1 MDITP
6 GIKVLRRE
14 LQYRLREIL
23 DKAPYEV
30 YTDPTTGE
38 RRHEKAFKDIEIL
51 SEYTKRQ
58 TDNHAIY
65 LGVKSFNDNSTGIDD
80 YGGLEFGRYQLAKP
94 ASTDNLGKSISWVS
108 LDPKRYD
115 GESSKGY
122 YFISIMDESTFDYL
136 KVIDQSVQLTS
147 SYEGEPSFTLPSVP
161 VDSSTVFLQVNNY
174 LLIRNQDF
182 TVNQSVITFNIPIPQ
197 GVKIKADWKIED
209 SRVSGLAYEAA
220 RTSEIVPGVEL
231 YFAEN
236 VLVGDELALLLFD
249 QDVPSFHVF
258 NSRAQYSVSLML
270 SMPDKKKE
278 DELVDYLHSRINTEL
293 RSHFN
298 RSGWT
303 LKELS
308 WNDDELEDWE
318 DGGYYTVANSTINFT
333 VDIEWARFIPLIR
346 TYKQFIFTPTP
357 AL

>member
-30 YTDPTTGE
+30 YTDPNTGE
-38 RRHEKAFKDIEIL
+38 RRNEKAFKDVEIL

-65 LGVKSFNDNSTGIDD
+65 LGVKSFSDNSTGIDD
-80 YGGLEFGRYQLAKP
+80 YGGIEFGQYQLAKP
-94 ASTDNLGKSISWVS
+94 ASTEALGKAISWVS
-108 LDPKRYD
+108 MDTKKYD
-115 GESSKGY
+115 AEVSKGY
-122 YFISIMDESTFDYL
+122 YFISITSENTYEYL
-136 KVIDQSVQLTS
+136 KVVDQSEFLTEN
-147 SYEGEPSFTLPSVP
+147 YQGEASFTLPSTP
-161 VDSSTVFLQVNNY
+161 IDESTVFLEVNNY
-174 LLIRNQDF
+174 LLVRNQDF
-182 TVNQSVITFNIPIPQ
+182 SVTGDIVTFNIFIPN

-209 SRVSGLAYEAA
+209 SVVTGLEYEPA
-220 RTSEIVPGVEL
+220 RSFEMVPGVEL
-231 YFAEN
+231 HFSEN
-236 VLVGDELALLLFD
+236 VLIGDEQALLLFD
-249 QDVPSFHVF
+249 QEVPSFHVF
-258 NSRAQYSVSLML
+258 NSRAQYTVNLML
-270 SMPDKKKE
+270 QMPDKKKE

-308 WNDDELEDWE
+308 WNDEELEDWE
-318 DGGYYTVANSTINFT
+318 DGGYYTVANSTITFN

-346 TYKQFIFTPTP
+346 TYKQFIFTPVA

>member
-30 YTDPTTGE
+30 FTDPNTGE
-38 RRHEKAFKDIEIL
+38 RRNEKAFKEVEIL

-58 TDNHAIY
+58 TDNQAIY
-65 LGVKSFNDNSTGIDD
+65 LGVKSFSDNSTGIDD
-80 YGGLEFGRYQLAKP
+80 YGGIEFGQYQLAKP
-94 ASTDNLGKSISWVS
+94 ASTDALGKAISWVS
-108 LDPKRYD
+108 MDTEVYD
-115 GESSKGY
+115 SDASKGY
-122 YFISIMDESTFDYL
+122 YFISITDETTYEYL
-136 KVIDQSVQLTS
+136 KVIDQTASLTED
-147 SYEGEPSFTLPSVP
+147 YQGQTSFTLPSVP
-161 VDSSTVFLQVNNY
+161 VDPSTVFVEANNY

-182 TVNQSVITFNIPIPQ
+182 SVANDVITFNIFIPN

-209 SRVSGLAYEAA
+209 SRVTGLEYEAA

-236 VLVGDELALLLFD
+236 VLVGDEQALLLFD
-249 QDVPSFHVF
+249 QNVPSFHVF
-258 NSRAQYSVSLML
+258 NSRAQYTVNLML
-270 SMPDKKKE
+270 QMPDKKKE

-298 RSGWT
+298 RSGWS
-303 LKELS
+303 LKDLA
-308 WNDDELEDWE
+308 WNDEELEDWE
-318 DGGYYTVANSTINFT
+318 DGGYYTVANSTLSFT

-346 TYKQFIFTPTP
+346 TYKQFIFTPVA